1 MLATLGQD
9 AVNFIIL
16 MVFCFGL
23 LFLDLGLWL
32 RGRKTFSETIWGV
45 NQATLAVAFALG
57 VLVGHLLT
65 VPR

>member
-16 MVFCFGL
+16 MVFSFGL

-45 NQATLAVAFALG
+45 NQRTIAVAFMLG
-57 VLVGHLLT
+57 VLAGHLLT